1 MSTRTKEEAQAMSSR
16 FPKLPRLDIFKL
28 SGIFQYVLPY
38 KNTFIVGLLFLLLST
53 ATTLVFPYIASL
65 LADSAVGNNNW
76 TISDIGKI
84 LLVVLILQGIFSYI
98 RILTFSIVSEKAM
111 AAIRERLYS
120 KMITLNIGFF
130 EQHRVGELSSRL
142 ANDVT
147 QLQNAI
153 SINLAELLRQ
163 VFTLLVGVIVIAFTS
178 LRLTL
183 VMLSTF
189 PVAVIAAMVFGKYIR
204 RLSKQTQD
212 ALADANVVAEETLQ
226 GIQAVKSFTNE
237 GYEASRYSSAM
248 SEVVQ
253 LAIHAARYRGLFVSF
268 LVSAVFGG
276 IVLVLWYGATLVEGG
291 SLTIGELLRF
301 VLYTFFIGAALGG
314 VGDLY
319 SNMLKAVGAVER
331 VENILEEPSEVDL
344 QRPDYQPIS
353 GDIIYRD
360 VSFAYPT
367 RPDVSVLKH
376 LSLHIGE
383 GQRIAVVGHS
393 GAGKSTIAQLLMRL
407 YTPNSGEI
415 TIGGTDIQSLDLH
428 RLRQN
433 IGIVPQEVLL
443 FGGTIAENIRYG
455 KPDATDAE
463 VAAAA
468 QQANAM
474 EFIQRF
480 PEGLQTIVGE
490 RGIRLSGG
498 QRQRIAIARALL
510 KNPRILILDEATSS
524 LDAESERLVQLALQG
539 LMENRTTIIIA
550 HRLGTIRHADCIYV
564 IEEGKIVEQGTHD
577 SLMQN
582 QDGLYFG
589 LLKLQAHG

>member
-111 AAIRERLYS
+111 AAIREQLYS

-163 VFTLLVGVIVIAFTS
+163 VFTLLVGIIVIAFTS

-189 PVAVIAAMVFGKYIR
+189 PVAVIAAMIFGKYIR

-253 LAIHAARYRGLFVSF
+253 LAIRAARYRGLFVSF

-353 GDIIYRD
+353 GDIVYRD

-367 RPDVSVLKH
+367 RPDVSVLEH

-415 TIGGTDIQSLDLH
+415 TIGGTDIQSMDLH

-455 KPDATDAE
+455 KPNATDAE
-463 VAAAA
+463 IEAAAR
-468 QQANAM
+468 QANAM

-480 PEGLQTIVGE
+480 PEGLQTVVGE

-524 LDAESERLVQLALQG
+524 LDAESEKLVQMALQG